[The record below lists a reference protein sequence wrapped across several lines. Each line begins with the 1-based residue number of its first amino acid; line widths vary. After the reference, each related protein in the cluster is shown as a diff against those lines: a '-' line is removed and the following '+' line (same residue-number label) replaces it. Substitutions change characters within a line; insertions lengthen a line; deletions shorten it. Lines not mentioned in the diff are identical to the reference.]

1 MFDSS
6 EDSTGEADKFQELYE
21 ELQTEAGTEEG
32 ENVGGDFEEIYENLV
47 VGSTAMEEEEVEVR
61 ERGSYLPPEI
71 YQLHMESHN
80 QRMGILTKYVDQ
92 EEPAYDIWSGAP
104 DDQAELTGGID
115 WSTGKEGG
123 WSTVEALQ
131 WPRSLRLEDRLDF
144 IPSKQTDV
152 IEGSRDAQP
161 LYQVPRAVRRVE
173 VELSR
178 PGELK
183 LGLTWLRP
191 GTELLIIK

>member
-1 MFDSS
+1 M
-6 EDSTGEADKFQELYE
+6 
-21 ELQTEAGTEEG
+21 
-32 ENVGGDFEEIYENLV
+32 
-47 VGSTAMEEEEVEVR
+47 
-61 ERGSYLPPEI
+61 
-71 YQLHMESHN
+71 
-80 QRMGILTKYVDQ
+80 
-92 EEPAYDIWSGAP
+92 
-104 DDQAELTGGID
+104 
-115 WSTGKEGG
+115 
-123 WSTVEALQ
+123 EALQ

-161 LYQVPRAVRRVE
+161 LYQVPRSVRRVE